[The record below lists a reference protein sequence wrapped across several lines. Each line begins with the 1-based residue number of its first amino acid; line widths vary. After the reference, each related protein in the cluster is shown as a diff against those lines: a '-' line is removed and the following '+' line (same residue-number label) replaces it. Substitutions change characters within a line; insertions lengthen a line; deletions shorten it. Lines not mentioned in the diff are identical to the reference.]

1 MIRAMQDSDGPKV
14 LEIYAFGLKT
24 RNATFET
31 QVPTWEKWT
40 AKHLKHSRFV
50 YEHNGIVAGWVT
62 LSPVST
68 REVYK
73 GVAEVSI
80 YIGEKYL
87 GRGIGTKLMQMV
99 IESAETNGI
108 WTLYTSLFP
117 ENEASVKLHKKF
129 GFREVGTREKIARLD
144 DIWRN
149 TLILERRSTVVGV

>member
-1 MIRAMQDSDGPKV
+1 MKDSDGPKV

-31 QVPTWEKWT
+31 LVPTWEKWN
-40 AKHLKHSRFV
+40 AKHLLHSRFV
-50 YEHNGIVAGWVT
+50 YEQNGEAIGWVA

-80 YIGEKYL
+80 YVDEKYL
-87 GRGIGTKLMQMV
+87 GCGIGTKLMRRV
-99 IESAETNGI
+99 IESSEAKGI

-129 GFREVGTREKIARLD
+129 GFREVGIREKIARLD
-144 DIWRN
+144 NIWRN
-149 TLILERRSTVVGV
+149 TLILERRSKVVGV